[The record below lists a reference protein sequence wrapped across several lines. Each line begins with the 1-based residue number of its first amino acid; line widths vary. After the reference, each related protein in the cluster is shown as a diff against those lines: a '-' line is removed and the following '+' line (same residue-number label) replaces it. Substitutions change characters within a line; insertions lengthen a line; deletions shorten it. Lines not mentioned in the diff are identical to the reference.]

1 MSTRHCLVL
10 TLGSQLLSCSI
21 LVQLLTNWLELI
33 NFRLKKKW
41 NGKKNTI
48 TILSTRSKKRYIIIH
63 LKNVVEPP
71 DPYSSTSM
79 SGLKAEHIN
88 STPHRSNITVL
99 GGKGW
104 IKVGFRRYGSF
115 KHYSENNGPCFQQSE
130 KGFNYQYFNFQN
142 SDYILCMD
150 NI

>member
-1 MSTRHCLVL
+1 MSTRHCLVP

-33 NFRLKKKW
+33 NFRLKKKR
-41 NGKKNTI
+41 NGKKKTI
-48 TILSTRSKKRYIIIH
+48 TILSRISRKGKF
-63 LKNVVEPP
+63 
-71 DPYSSTSM
+71 SSTWKMWWSP
-79 SGLKAEHIN
+79 LTR
-88 STPHRSNITVL
+88 TPAHPYPVSKPNTSIPPPIGPTSL
-99 GGKGW
+99 SWGKKGW

-130 KGFNYQYFNFQN
+130 KGFNYHYFNFQN

>member
-1 MSTRHCLVL
+1 MSTRHCLVP
-10 TLGSQLLSCSI
+10 TLGSQLLSCSM
-21 LVQLLTNWLELI
+21 LVQLLTNWLKLI
-33 NFRLKKKW
+33 NFRLKKKR
-41 NGKKNTI
+41 NGKKNNHYSI
-48 TILSTRSKKRYIIIH
+48 YKIQERYIIIH

-99 GGKGW
+99 GEKRLNQGW
-104 IKVGFRRYGSF
+104 VRRYGSF
-115 KHYSENNGPCFQQSE
+115 KQYSENNGPCFQQSE
-130 KGFNYQYFNFQN
+130 KGFNYHYFNFQN